1 MNIKLEQLFEIYQ
14 FSPKDRYDFLQIYNL
29 LPDFKKIKVIESFE
43 EIAKKL
49 DMLRADLHLEQ
60 EILFG
65 KTLENIESRLEALER
80 GKVLECSQ
88 GQRAL
93 LRQSF

>member
-1 MNIKLEQLFEIYQ
+1 MNIKLEKLFEIYQ

-43 EIAKKL
+43 EIARKL
-49 DMLRADLHLEQ
+49 DILRADLHLEQ

-65 KTLENIESRLEALER
+65 KALENIESKLESLHRAKILES
-80 GKVLECSQ
+80 SQ
-88 GQRAL
+88 
-93 LRQSF
+93 

>member
-1 MNIKLEQLFEIYQ
+1 MNIKLEKLFETYQ

-29 LPDFKKIKVIESFE
+29 LPDYKKIKVIESFE

-49 DMLRADLHLEQ
+49 DILRENLHLEQ

-65 KTLENIESRLEALER
+65 KTLENIESRLEALHR
-80 GKVLECSQ
+80 AKILEGSQ
-88 GQRAL
+88 GQREL